1 MAVQPQS
8 QGLGQLQELL
18 AILKK
23 RAWQI
28 ALPAVVVLACGIS
41 LAVLLPKEYKVQTII
56 EVRDAPL
63 PIAGQGVSPDL
74 LQQEVAVAR
83 IQIRARER
91 VRRVIERLEWPDYLA
106 LPSQMQDL
114 YLERVTAAINVI
126 PVTAQNRGSSF
137 LTIEYTGRDAQRAT
151 DFVNTLRQTYTNE
164 VLERFRNTARSAQQ
178 ALGQQLTQTELRLR
192 DVERASTE
200 LKKEHG
206 LSATQQAPGP
216 GRQRDEDPLFT
227 QLTQQEGSLY
237 TARTKLAAE
246 KQALELLED
255 QWRDTPTEVPQSSAV
270 AGVQVNDAL
279 AMLETQILQEREK
292 QVGITPLHSS
302 WKKAE
307 LEIERLERLKI
318 GLLGTARPGGTEE
331 RFVRNP
337 ERDQLQSQV
346 QAKEVS
352 IRELEA
358 TIASLETSLEDLR
371 RRHVERTEI
380 LREVAELDRQ
390 VQVEGAAYDTT
401 FQRWVGQKQFVDVI
415 SRPET
420 NPFELMADARPPL
433 FPTSPNV
440 LILIGAALAIG
451 LGVGLAGALA
461 AEFGRNAF
469 RGVGDVSRSL
479 AVPVLGAINRIV
491 TRGEARSALLQRA
504 VGGTSTL
511 VLVGTIL
518 WVTWAYQT
526 RPALLGPRVT
536 QLIDDL
542 RGEPRNDLGPALVK
556 EMTPAQPR

>member
-1 MAVQPQS
+1 VAVQPQS

-18 AILKK
+18 AILRK

-41 LAVLLPKEYKVQTII
+41 LAVLLPKEYEVQTII

-63 PIAGQGVSPDL
+63 PLAGQGVSPDL

-106 LPSQMQDL
+106 LQPQMQDL
-114 YLERVTAAINVI
+114 YLERVTAAINVT
-126 PVTAQNRGSSF
+126 PVTAKDRGSSF
-137 LTIEYTGRDAQRAT
+137 LTIEYTGRDSRRAT

-164 VLERFRNTARSAQQ
+164 VLERFRNSARSALRTLEGQLLQ
-178 ALGQQLTQTELRLR
+178 AELHLR
-192 DVERASTE
+192 DKERLATD
-200 LKKEHG
+200 LKKKHG

-216 GRQRDEDPLFT
+216 GRQREEDPLFT

-255 QWRDTPTEVPQSSAV
+255 QWRDTPTEVPQSSATP
-270 AGVQVNDAL
+270 GVQVNDQL
-279 AMLETQILQEREK
+279 AKLEAQILQEREK
-292 QVGITPLHSS
+292 QVGITPKHSS

-307 LEIERLERLKI
+307 LEIEKLERLKV

-331 RFVRNP
+331 RFVSNP
-337 ERDQLQSQV
+337 ERDQLQLQV

-358 TIASLETSLEDLR
+358 TIASLETSLEDLK

-380 LREVAELDRQ
+380 LREVADLDRQ
-390 VQVEGAAYDTT
+390 VQVETDAYAAIH
-401 FQRWVGQKQFVDVI
+401 QSAMGQKRFVDLI
-415 SRPET
+415 TRPES
-420 NPFELMADARPPL
+420 NPFELMADARPPP

-440 LILIGAALAIG
+440 LLLIAAALAIG

-469 RGVGDVSRSL
+469 RGVGDISRSL
-479 AVPVLGAINRIV
+479 AVPVLGAVNRIV
-491 TRGEARSALLQRA
+491 TRGEARSALLRRA
-504 VGGTSTL
+504 VVGTSTL

-556 EMTPAQPR
+556 EMAPAPPR

>member
-1 MAVQPQS
+1 VAVQPQS
-8 QGLGQLQELL
+8 QGFGQLQELL
-18 AILKK
+18 AILRK

-63 PIAGQGVSPDL
+63 PLAGQGVSPDL

-106 LPSQMQDL
+106 LQPQMQDL

-126 PVTAQNRGSSF
+126 PVPAKDRGSSF
-137 LTIEYTGRDAQRAT
+137 LTIEYTGRDSRRAT

-164 VLERFRNTARSAQQ
+164 VLERFRNSARSALRTLEGQLVQ
-178 ALGQQLTQTELRLR
+178 AEFRLR
-192 DVERASTE
+192 DKERLATE
-200 LKKEHG
+200 LKKKHG

-216 GRQRDEDPLFT
+216 GRQREEDPLYT
-227 QLTQQEGSLY
+227 QLVQQQRDLLAAE
-237 TARTKLAAE
+237 TKLAAE
-246 KQALELLED
+246 KQARILLED
-255 QWRDTPTEVPQSSAV
+255 QWRSELPEVPQSSAI

-279 AMLETQILQEREK
+279 AKLEAQILLEREK

-307 LEIERLERLKI
+307 LEIERVERLKQ

-331 RFVRNP
+331 RLVPNVR
-337 ERDQLQSQV
+337 RDDLQKQV
-346 QAKEVS
+346 QEKEVS

-358 TIASLETSLEDLR
+358 TIASLKTSLEDLT

-380 LREVAELDRQ
+380 LREVADLDRQ
-390 VQVEGAAYDTT
+390 VKDETDAQSAI
-401 FQRWVGQKQFVDVI
+401 FQRVMSQKNFVELI
-415 SRPET
+415 TRPES

-451 LGVGLAGALA
+451 LVVGLAGALA

-491 TRGEARSALLQRA
+491 TRGEARSALLRRA
-504 VGGTSTL
+504 VVGTSTL

-518 WVTWAYQT
+518 WVTWAYQV

-536 QLIDDL
+536 RLIDDL

-556 EMTPAQPR
+556 EMAPAPPR

>member
-1 MAVQPQS
+1 MAVHPQS
-8 QGLGQLQELL
+8 QGFGQLQELL

-41 LAVLLPKEYKVQTII
+41 LAVLLPKEYKVLTII

-63 PIAGQGVSPDL
+63 PLAGQGVSPDL

-106 LPSQMQDL
+106 LEPQMQDL
-114 YLERVTAAINVI
+114 YVERVMAGINVI
-126 PVTAQNRGSSF
+126 PVQTKERGSSF
-137 LTIEYTGRDAQRAT
+137 VTIEYAGRDSRRAT

-164 VLERFRNTARSAQQ
+164 VLERFRNSARSALRTLEGQLVQ
-178 ALGQQLTQTELRLR
+178 AELRLR
-192 DVERASTE
+192 DKERLATE
-200 LKKEHG
+200 LKKKHG
-206 LSATQQAPGP
+206 LSATQPAPGP
-216 GRQRDEDPLFT
+216 GRQREEDPLFT
-227 QLTQQEGSLY
+227 QLTQQQVAL
-237 TARTKLAAE
+237 ANAKLQLE
-246 KQALELLED
+246 KERQTRELLEE
-255 QWRDTPTEVPQSSAV
+255 QWRTQPLEVPQSSAV

-279 AMLETQILQEREK
+279 AKLEAQILQEREA
-292 QVGITPLHSS
+292 QVGITSLHSR
-302 WKKAE
+302 WQKAQ
-307 LEIERLERLKI
+307 LEIERLERTKG
-318 GLLGTARPGGTEE
+318 GLLGTARPGSTEE
-331 RFVRNP
+331 RLVPNDY
-337 ERDQLQSQV
+337 RDQLQAQV
-346 QAKEVS
+346 QAKDVA

-358 TIASLETSLEDLR
+358 TIKSLTTTVEDLQ

-380 LREVAELDRQ
+380 LREVADLDRQ
-390 VQVEGAAYDTT
+390 VQNENDAHNAI
-401 FQRWVGQKQFVDVI
+401 FQRVMAQKNFVELI
-415 SRPET
+415 TRPES

-440 LILIGAALAIG
+440 LLLIGASLVIG
-451 LGVGLAGALA
+451 LGIGLAGALA

-469 RGVGDVSRSL
+469 RGVGDVSRAL
-479 AVPVLGAINRIV
+479 AVPVLGAVNRIV
-491 TRGEARSALLQRA
+491 THGEARRTLLRRA
-504 VGGTSTL
+504 VVGASTL

-518 WVTWAYQT
+518 WVTWAYQY

-556 EMTPAQPR
+556 EMTPQAPR